1 MTIGNTYSII
11 TIEGGNMTE
20 SQRKYDAKN
29 TRTFTLKLNKN
40 TDADIID
47 YLEKTGNVQGCIKE
61 LLRRRLCK
69 SIKSKCL

>member
-1 MTIGNTYSII
+1 
-11 TIEGGNMTE
+11 MTE

-47 YLEKTGNVQGCIKE
+47 YLEQTGNVQGCIKE

-69 SIKSKCL
+69 QSTKLKF